1 MAFYG
6 PREPGDELGIPNR
19 YRFDAIAHL
28 DEGEELRCFACR
40 HLTRTV
46 GTASY
51 VWVRIG
57 QDVHPATIE
66 LCAFCH
72 NAAGG
77 VTASQYS

>member
-28 DEGEELRCFACR
+28 DEGEELRCFACW

-51 VWVRIG
+51 VWVRTAKTSILR
-57 QDVHPATIE
+57 PLSFAR
-66 LCAFCH
+66 FCH
-72 NAAGG
+72 TAAGG
-77 VTASQYS
+77 VTTTR